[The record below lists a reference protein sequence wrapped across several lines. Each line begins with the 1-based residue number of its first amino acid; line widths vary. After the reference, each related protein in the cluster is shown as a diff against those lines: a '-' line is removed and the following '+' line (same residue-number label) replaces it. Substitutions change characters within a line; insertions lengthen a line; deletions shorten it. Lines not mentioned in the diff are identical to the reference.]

1 MDLVPMYRRSAVPIT
16 AAVVRLLV
24 AIEPQMYREV
34 IALNFRQEHPR
45 SEVVLASKQ
54 NLRAEAES
62 VRPHLIFANGE
73 VPPQLKERGIFW
85 VEVRADD
92 RLDAT
97 ISANGYSDTIH
108 DVSVQNLLEVVD
120 KTLEEFAHGG

>member
-1 MDLVPMYRRSAVPIT
+1 MYRRSAVPIT

-24 AIEPQMYREV
+24 AIEPQMYWEV
-34 IALNFRQEHPR
+34 LAFHFRQHRPQV
-45 SEVVLASKQ
+45 EVVLASTQ
-54 NLRAEAES
+54 TLLAEAES

-73 VPPQLKERGIFW
+73 VPPQLKERDIFW

-92 RLDAT
+92 KLDAT